1 MADSN
6 KQIKFIENH
15 LPPLKDG
22 DYSIEVKQI
31 FQVDGEE
38 EETYIA
44 SKDFFVAGER
54 FTINPQEILAI
65 YPPSNAQSN
74 YSLQPPYMAINRNT
88 LPWERNVEPTDDT
101 TPWLGLLCFTEDEL
115 RNITASTVTFA
126 DVKNPSE
133 GSEPSF
139 PGLEE
144 EGSTSDDQLVQV
156 IDVPVCILE
165 PLLNNAE
172 GLSLLGSARSSN
184 NVERSYL
191 MSNRLPVDGKQ
202 HTVYLVS
209 FESRFEDGS
218 FAMGDAEN
226 VRLVTLYSWSF
237 TSTITY
243 KVSAGILAEFSD
255 EISDLLSSIVGQVYT
270 STDAF
275 EEVLADL
282 LKDQFED
289 NKDKLLEAFNYGNY
303 VTTLKH
309 ADRSPSNFRLPPIPQ
324 IEEEDNEEQQLAEQQ
339 IEALLAKGYTT
350 IPHKLREGSQSAAFY
365 HGPFIPF
372 KSSDTALTYPI
383 MASDQVLSY
392 RKDFGMFDI
401 AYSSAW
407 EMGRLITLE
416 QTDIANAL
424 YQWKRSHTHQQK
436 GQQQVI
442 DEGTDHLPGA
452 LTATSEAPPIPQ
464 NVSNWFEQLKVLQ
477 NVPFSYLVP
486 DEKMLPVESIRFFYI
501 DNNWLDALLDGA
513 LSIGRTT
520 TDDHKNDQEISSLIN
535 NVEQTV
541 RSGVLIRSSVVAAWT
556 DMQINGF
563 STVPDN
569 EEAPIDSSN
578 ELPLLRMERLS
589 PNIMLC
595 LFEGNVATID
605 IHGKP
610 EAPHYGVEKNDQNGY
625 EKTLK
630 DQEGIEDEQ
639 YVVEVPIN
647 DNNLIDLEAFKNNIS
662 SYYESQNK
670 SFLWSDNPT
679 SAEFSVQMLEGGEKI
694 RFMIQNE

>member
-22 DYSIEVKQI
+22 DYSIDVQQT
-31 FQVDGEE
+31 FQVDGED
-38 EETYIA
+38 EETYTI

-65 YPPSNAQSN
+65 YPPSNAQSD
-74 YSLQPPYMAINRNT
+74 YSLQPPYIAINRNT

-101 TPWLGLLCFTEDEL
+101 TPWLGLLLFTEDEL
-115 RNITASTVTFA
+115 TDITASTVTFA
-126 DVKNPSE
+126 DVKNPSDD
-133 GSEPSF
+133 PAF

-144 EGSTSDDQLVQV
+144 EGSTSDTQPVQV
-156 IDVPVCILE
+156 IDVPTN
-165 PLLNNAE
+165 LLKPFLNSASD
-172 GLSLLGSARSSN
+172 LSLLGSARSSN
-184 NVERSYL
+184 NVERAYL

-218 FAMGDAEN
+218 FALGEGEN

-243 KVSAGILAEFSD
+243 KVSAGILAEFSG
-255 EISDLLSSIVGQVYT
+255 EVPDLLSSIVGQVYT

-275 EEVLADL
+275 VAVLADL
-282 LKDQFED
+282 LGDQFED
-289 NKDKLLEAFNYGNY
+289 NKDQLLTAFNYGNY

-309 ADRSPSNFRLPPIPQ
+309 ADRSPSSFRLPPN
-324 IEEEDNEEQQLAEQQ
+324 EEEKVET
-339 IEALLAKGYTT
+339 LLSKGYTV

-365 HGPFIPF
+365 HGPFIPY
-372 KSSDTALTYPI
+372 KSAETPLTYPI

-392 RKDFGMFDI
+392 RKDYGMFDI

-416 QTDIANAL
+416 QSDIAHAL
-424 YQWKRSHTHQQK
+424 YQWKRSHMHQQK

-520 TDDHKNDQEISSLIN
+520 TDDHKNDQEISNLIN
-535 NVEQTV
+535 NVEQTT
-541 RSGVLIRSSVVAAWT
+541 RSGVLIRSSVVAAWS
-556 DMQINGF
+556 DMLINGYRYQPKTDVEQE
-563 STVPDN
+563 S
-569 EEAPIDSSN
+569 PIDSN
-578 ELPLLRMERLS
+578 YELPLLRMERLS

-595 LFEGNVATID
+595 LFEGDVATID

-610 EAPHYGVEKNDQNGY
+610 EAPHFGVQKSADNGY
-625 EKTLK
+625 EKILK
-630 DQEGIEDEQ
+630 DAEGIEEEDLKIA
-639 YVVEVPIN
+639 VPV
-647 DNNLIDLEAFKNNIS
+647 DDKNLIQLSDFMDNASNLFQSEANL
-662 SYYESQNK
+662 
-670 SFLWSDNPT
+670 LWSDNPT

-694 RFMIQNE
+694 RFISDSTD